1 MRTLAEHPHGMSS
14 RQLSEAVYCD
24 AGSEVAVRAEVRRIR
39 REVGGL
45 IQAKPYRLMDAVEIC
60 AG

>member
-1 MRTLAEHPHGMSS
+1 MSS
-14 RQLSEAVYCD
+14 RQLSEAVYGD

-39 REVGGL
+39 RELGGL